1 MYVVFLYFW
10 WDFLPMLLFL
20 MLLNSLSCLLVLFK
34 SPLYPHLH
42 LSDIQAR
49 LALDFLLCLKV
60 LSSDPFTMFQLNKI
74 SCRTF
79 VLTEQKWFRS
89 SYQHSTTLDRLHIS
103 WGILK
108 HVCPCGLRAI
118 VLSIIIRH
126 SLIML
131 SSLAELDLSLETF
144 WLLTT
149 WPGCLR
155 YIKLWNSKI
164 CNENTLR
171 IH

>member
-1 MYVVFLYFW
+1 MRFPPHAAVSHVAQQPL
-10 WDFLPMLLFL
+10 LPPGAFQKS
-20 MLLNSLSCLLVLFK
+20 SLPPS
-34 SPLYPHLH
+34 SPVRYP
-42 LSDIQAR
+42 SKACSG
-49 LALDFLLCLKV
+49 FLLCLKV

-79 VLTEQKWFRS
+79 DLTEQKWFRS